1 MCGNHH
7 SPFFLCPLLQSS
19 PGHCC
24 CFFPAHYTYSTRK
37 TPPPPLLSHLA
48 YFPQRCLTTS
58 TVLSRSSFLRGTRC
72 PRPAN
77 TWCFSAGLQR
87 TRVLNVTTRRRGMTS
102 DRAGAQD
109 QEVGR
114 LQSVNIVLITKPK
127 TTGKLKAFFFISVSG
142 MSFSF
147 LFLRNFT

>member
-1 MCGNHH
+1 MWKP
-7 SPFFLCPLLQSS
+7 PFAFFFVSTSTILTGPLLLLL
-19 PGHCC
+19 PCTLYI
-24 CFFPAHYTYSTRK
+24 FNEK
-37 TPPPPLLSHLA
+37 TPPLLSHLA